1 MIGAVGGIK
10 APAAIAVD
18 RQAGDGGAD
27 GCIGSRLAK
36 DIHIVGSELSGD
48 SGSVF
53 CGELGCG
60 EGCYRRIVGAGDG
73 DDKRLGITGTLVI
86 DDGIGDG
93 YRESFTDSKVLIGIN
108 GGIKRPSTI
117 AVDGQASN
125 RFAFQSKGGGGI
137 GVDIGGGER
146 AADDNAIFCDGLG
159 RREGGK
165 GIVVGA
171 GEGDDE
177 SFCIAGTLLIGD

>member
-36 DIHIVGSELSGD
+36 HIHIVGSELSGD

-60 EGCYRRIVGAGDG
+60 EGCDRRIIGTGDGERDDLRAEGTSGIGNLNSEGVGDGLPCRKALNGGGRAVGA
-73 DDKRLGITGTLVI
+73 VI
-86 DDGIGDG
+86 
-93 YRESFTDSKVLIGIN
+93 E
-108 GGIKRPSTI
+108 
-117 AVDGQASN
+117 
-125 RFAFQSKGGGGI
+125 
-137 GVDIGGGER
+137 
-146 AADDNAIFCDGLG
+146 
-159 RREGGK
+159 
-165 GIVVGA
+165 VVGPGTGVA
-171 GEGDDE
+171 GEGE
-177 SFCIAGTLLIGD
+177 GAVGAAGTAED